1 MARSIGRPMAVLVL
15 SDEERSYLE
24 RQVRRRRVARSI
36 SDRCRMILRCADG
49 LTNKAAAAE
58 LGVHE
63 HTVGKWR
70 RRFLKER
77 IEGLSDEPRP
87 GRPRTLTDEQVAE
100 VIERTLETTPADATH
115 WSIRSMARESG
126 LSHTTIRRIWAA
138 FSVQPHRSETFKLSS
153 DPLFVDKVRDII
165 GLYLSPPDRALVL
178 CVDEK
183 SQIQALDRSQPVLP
197 MLGMVRLH
205 RGDHVVD
212 RATLESV
219 HGRCPCVIE
228 MAQLRIAPGQGQLAA
243 FLQPERHSP
252 VPDARDLGGAAVHE
266 PQPGIVA
273 GPADAVPGAK
283 LDPFAAVNLR
293 AAPASADFDRF
304 PVDGRAVRAFEM
316 HDPLAVIDAHDAPF
330 LALFDPEALVGTVEG
345 HHIAGRIVGAK
356 RLLRVGIPLRDQPL
370 RLQGRPSDAA
380 FAGEAFADM
389 AVDRLPQFMSRR
401 HHPGTLARLRG
412 ELEPARRDRAR
423 DIVGLHLGDIGAQ
436 LLECLA
442 DFAREARL
450 DGGLQVGSGR
460 APRPLHDL
468 RCG

>member
-49 LTNKAAAAE
+49 LTNKAVAAE

-197 MLGMVRLH
+197 MLPGM
-205 RGDHVVD
+205 
-212 RATLESV
+212 
-219 HGRCPCVIE
+219 
-228 MAQLRIAPGQGQLAA
+228 
-243 FLQPERHSP
+243 PERRTHDYKRHGTTSLFAALDVATGRVIGKCYRRHRAREFLDFLKEIDRH
-252 VPDARDLGGAAVHE
+252 VPEGLDLHIVMDNYATHKTAAVKAWLARRAHWHVHFTPTSASWINQVE
-266 PQPGIVA
+266 RWFAELTRKQLQRGVHTSTRQLE
-273 GPADAVPGAK
+273 ADI
-283 LDPFAAVNLR
+283 
-293 AAPASADFDRF
+293 
-304 PVDGRAVRAFEM
+304 RAFEGLDLHIVM
-316 HDPLAVIDAHDAPF
+316 DNYATHKTAAVKAWLARRAHWHVHFTPTSASWINQVERWFAELTRKQLQRGVHTSTRQLEADIRAFIEQHNEDPKPFKWTKSADDILAAV
-330 LALFDPEALVGTVEG
+330 
-345 HHIAGRIVGAK
+345 K
-356 RLLRVGIPLRDQPL
+356 RFCLRVDQNL
-370 RLQGRPSDAA
+370 C
-380 FAGEAFADM
+380 
-389 AVDRLPQFMSRR
+389 
-401 HHPGTLARLRG
+401 H
-412 ELEPARRDRAR
+412 EL
-423 DIVGLHLGDIGAQ
+423 
-436 LLECLA
+436 
-442 DFAREARL
+442 
-450 DGGLQVGSGR
+450 
-460 APRPLHDL
+460 
-468 RCG
+468 